1 MFGPLFDRHCIA
13 GLTQCTITRMNW
25 SSRRI
30 ITTAC
35 LLIMLVTIVGCERNG
50 TASNKELQQNGA
62 DSEIRIVSLSPAL
75 TRIAVDLGFGDLIVG
90 RTRFCK
96 SVDLAIPVIG
106 DHFAQ
111 DFESLVRVRPT
122 HILIQPPRNEIPSAL
137 AEQAGIQS
145 WTICNYKID
154 TLSDI
159 KNVTQQLPGAI
170 YVNDPVSLKQANN
183 KARLLINAIDEIVIN
198 RKDQPWRGSVLLVHS
213 IEQSISIFGK
223 GTYLDELL
231 AGLGCT
237 NAAQNVTGWAQLTL
251 EDVTR
256 LNPDAILLITST
268 IYSKANLRQ
277 AIGVLGELPIN
288 AVKNNH
294 IGILSHPDALLPATS
309 VIEVANEIS
318 ELLNSFAGSDQ

>member
-1 MFGPLFDRHCIA
+1 MFGPLFDRRCIA
-13 GLTQCTITRMNW
+13 GLTQCTITHMNW

-30 ITTAC
+30 ILAAC
-35 LLIMLVTIVGCERNG
+35 LLIMLVTIVGCEKNG
-50 TASNKELQQNGA
+50 TASNKDLQQNGA

-96 SVDLAIPVIG
+96 SVDLAIPVVG

-111 DFESLVRVRPT
+111 DFESLVRVKPT

-145 WTICNYKID
+145 WTICSFKID

-170 YVNDPVSLKQANN
+170 FVNDSARLKQANI
-183 KARLLINAIDEIVIN
+183 KASVLIVAIDEIVIS

-213 IEQSISIFGK
+213 IEQGISIFGK
-223 GTYLDELL
+223 ATYLDELL
-231 AGLGCT
+231 VGLGCT
-237 NAAQNVTGWAQLTL
+237 NAAQSVTGWAQLTL

-256 LNPDAILLITST
+256 LNPDAILFITST
-268 IYSKANLRQ
+268 FNSKANSMQ
-277 AIGVLGELPIN
+277 AIGVLGELPID
-288 AVKNNH
+288 AVTENR
-294 IGILSHPDALLPATS
+294 IGILSHADALLPATS
-309 VIEVANEIS
+309 VIEVADEMR